1 MVMGIDY
8 SHWLVQGDE
17 IKRLV
22 YQDSSNQEVARIYLT
37 YKIVKAVVGT

>member
-1 MVMGIDY
+1 MVIGIDY
-8 SHWLVQGDE
+8 SDWLVQDDE

-37 YKIVKAVVGT
+37 YEVVKAAVGT